1 MSADLSQFAQLVAG
15 ENFNLAEAALL
26 VARDRYPDL
35 DAARYLSVL
44 DAHAQAIRDRVPAD
58 AFPEQKILAMNY
70 FLFKELG
77 YNGNIDDYYDHRNSY
92 LNEVIERRTGIPLT
106 LSIIYMEVG
115 RRLGL
120 NILGISFPGHFLVK
134 LKVKRGQ
141 LVIDPF
147 LAGET
152 QSEDDLRRR
161 LAQVLPP
168 SQIDK
173 SLVHRYL
180 ASASPRQIIAR
191 MLRNLKNLYMR
202 GEDYIAALQ
211 VIQRM
216 LLLLPEAVEE
226 LRDRGMLYQKLECFR
241 PALSDLRNY
250 VRRRPDA
257 PDIDAIHERIL
268 ELQRACDHLH

>member
-1 MSADLSQFAQLVAG
+1 VSADLSQFAQFVAG

-26 VARDRYPDL
+26 VASDPYPDL
-35 DAARYLSVL
+35 DSRRYLATL
-44 DAHAQAIRDRVPAD
+44 DEYAETIRARLPAD

-70 FLFKELG
+70 YLFRELG
-77 YNGNIDDYYDHRNSY
+77 YNGNIDNYYDRRNSY
-92 LNEVIERRTGIPLT
+92 LNEVIDRRTGIPLT
-106 LSIIYMEVG
+106 LSILYMEVG

-152 QSEDDLRRR
+152 QSEEDLRRR
-161 LAQVLPP
+161 LAQVLPTA
-168 SQIDK
+168 QADK
-173 SLVHRYL
+173 TLIHRYL
-180 ASASPRQIIAR
+180 GTASPRQIIAR
-191 MLRNLKNLYMR
+191 LLRNLKNLYMQA
-202 GEDYIAALQ
+202 EEYNAALQ

-226 LRDRGMLYQKLECFR
+226 LRDRGILYQQLECFR

-250 VRRRPDA
+250 ARRRPDA
-257 PDIDAIHERIL
+257 PDIEAIHERIL
-268 ELQRACDHLH
+268 ALQRACASLH